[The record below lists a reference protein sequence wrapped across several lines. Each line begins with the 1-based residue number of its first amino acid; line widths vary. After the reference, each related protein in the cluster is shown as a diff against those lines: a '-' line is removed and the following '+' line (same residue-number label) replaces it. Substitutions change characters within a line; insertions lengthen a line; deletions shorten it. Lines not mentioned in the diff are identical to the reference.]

1 MKVLFPVFLIATV
14 FSGILILNTS
24 FRTVSDKSKTTMP
37 KEVNAII
44 DQSCFG
50 CHNTDSQNEDA
61 REELDFKTLDD
72 LQKVR
77 KITKLKDIAKV
88 VEEGDMP
95 PKKFL
100 EKRPEKKLTEEQIK
114 ILTEW
119 AEKEAKKLIGS

>member
-1 MKVLFPVFLIATV
+1 MKVLLPVFLIATV

-24 FRTVSDKSKTTMP
+24 FRTVFDKSKTTMP